1 MDIMSNDTPANPRSN
16 RNKPIIATI
25 IPTHKAI
32 VPNVLKTPVVF
43 RSSR

>member
-16 RNKPIIATI
+16 RIKPTTATI
-25 IPTHKAI
+25 APTHRQI
-32 VPNVLKTPVVF
+32 VPNVFNMPVVL